1 MNKHEGFTPGPWQI
15 WNAPDSVA
23 LLIDDGTP
31 EGKAVAYLTHAKTAD
46 VQLIAAAPDLLA
58 ENERMRALLAE
69 IESFIPERCASPTFD
84 LPSEMAH
91 AIRAI
96 LDRCEHGNA
105 GQVAC
110 IKCHDAAIL
119 EGK

>member
-1 MNKHEGFTPGPWQI
+1 MNKLEGYTPGPWQI

-31 EGKAVAYLTHAKTAD
+31 DGKAVAYLTHAKTAD

-58 ENERMRALLAE
+58 ENERMRALLSRLISEYAGNDDHNVYQIAADDLAE
-69 IESFIPERCASPTFD
+69 IR
-84 LPSEMAH
+84 
-91 AIRAI
+91 
-96 LDRCEHGNA
+96 
-105 GQVAC
+105 
-110 IKCHDAAIL
+110 AIL